1 VGEEEQ
7 KDYGKDKSDEEREE
21 KECKENKV
29 KRGRK

>member
-21 KECKENKV
+21 KESKDNKV
-29 KRGRK
+29 KGGRK